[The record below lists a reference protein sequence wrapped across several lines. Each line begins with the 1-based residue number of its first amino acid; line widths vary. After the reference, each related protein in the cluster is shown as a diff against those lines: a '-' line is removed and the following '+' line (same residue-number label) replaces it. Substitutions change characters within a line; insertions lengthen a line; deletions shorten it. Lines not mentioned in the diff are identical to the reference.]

1 MKNKISVI
9 IPVYNEE
16 KYIKAC
22 LDSLIN
28 QNEKPDEIIIVDNNC
43 NDKTIDIIKKYKEK
57 LPIKIIKEKKQ
68 GMIFARNR
76 GFNEAEGNIL
86 ARCDADSILPPN
98 WVKKIKKNFL
108 KNKIDGLTGPIIFY
122 DFFLKSAFFSKIYLI
137 LMKILQKGETLL
149 GPNMAISKKIW
160 EKIKNEVCLN
170 EKDIHEDIDL
180 SIHILKN
187 KGKIYYD
194 LKLVVYTSARR
205 IMKTPFIFFINY
217 PLRLVKSLLS
227 HRFCLL

>member
-1 MKNKISVI
+1 MKVSVI

-16 KYIKAC
+16 KYINNC
-22 LDSLIN
+22 LKSLKK
-28 QNEKPDEIIIVDNNC
+28 QYEKPDEIIVVNNNC
-43 NDKTIDIIKKYKEK
+43 TDKTIKIVEKYKK
-57 LPIKIIKEKKQ
+57 NLPIKIIKEKKR
-68 GMIFARNR
+68 GVVFARNK
-76 GFNEAEGNIL
+76 GFNEAKGEIL
-86 ARCDADSILPPN
+86 ARCDADSILPPY
-98 WVKKIKKNFL
+98 WIKKIKKDFI
-108 KNKIDGLTGPIIFY
+108 KIKIDGLTGPIIFY

-170 EKDIHEDIDL
+170 EKNIHEDIDL

-194 LKLVVYTSARR
+194 LELVAYASARR
-205 IMKTPFIFFINY
+205 IIKTPWIFFVNY
-217 PLRLVKSLLS
+217 PSRLVKNLLS
-227 HRFCLL
+227 HRF